1 MLAPQQTCLKKGAR
15 QESHAWRIFP
25 VPYDLLSIRGRRSH
39 YSRPRVAL
47 LAAEGRIT
55 FGRESITFSSI
66 PGKECEMETCFHGK
80 EKDLCADWCRGKTG
94 ETSFAEFA
102 RPEKKRWFPKGRSG
116 SLRICRIPVRDS
128 APCFLPS
135 VFAGA
140 SRGRHRLHALRL
152 QLTKS
157 RFCKIK
163 LSRNYNSS

>member
-1 MLAPQQTCLKKGAR
+1 MG
-15 QESHAWRIFP
+15 HAWRIFP
-25 VPYDLLSIRGRRSH
+25 VPYELLSIRGRRSR

-47 LAAEGRIT
+47 PAAEGNAT
-55 FGRESITFSSI
+55 FGRESITFQASQEKNA
-66 PGKECEMETCFHGK
+66 GWRLVFHGK
-80 EKDLCADWCRGKTG
+80 KKDLCADWCRSKTG

-140 SRGRHRLHALRL
+140 SRAHHRLHALRL